1 MFFWKRRHIKAGI
14 KDADFMFLFFK
25 VLKTMNPTRKK
36 HRVIFWG
43 AWYGSKNV
51 GDQALLLSISDLL
64 GKAIAPVE
72 FIVLTANP
80 EHVHSYTRRDSIYP
94 FTAIKMRTHFL
105 DLIKAFVSADLFIFG
120 GGVPFYDE
128 VLHSVAMFLLVMLS
142 KICRV
147 PYLFWS
153 VSSLPVKSFF
163 TKSVLRFILPGS
175 LMITCRD
182 QHTARLLQECGV
194 PNDKQRIIPDSAFTL
209 QPGKMSDSLV
219 ILHRAGWKSGQLRPL
234 VALTPRLLRG
244 ADGEA
249 HTHYIPK
256 SENENRKEMEVF
268 AAVLDWLWENGYQ
281 SIFVPMNTVSP
292 DSDLDAAREI
302 VAISKYGQNALMICE
317 EIFPRD
323 AANIYSHCQAAFVA
337 RVHGSITAFLGG
349 CPSLMYAFGLK
360 HIGIMEQ
367 MNMTRYIFNPDLHAA
382 QDAIALMSEMLE
394 SRTDLTVQLKKTH
407 LTLLEQATIPLEAVF
422 KIQ

>member
-1 MFFWKRRHIKAGI
+1 MHIKASI
-14 KDADFMFLFFK
+14 KDADLIFLFFK
-25 VLKTMNPTRKK
+25 MLKTMNPIKRK
-36 HRVIFWG
+36 HRVVFWG

-64 GKAIAPVE
+64 GKALAPVE

-80 EHVHSYTRRDSIYP
+80 EHVCSYTRRDSMYP

-105 DLIKAFVSADLFIFG
+105 DLIKAFMSADLFIFG
-120 GGVPFYDE
+120 GGVPLYDE
-128 VLHSVAMFLLVMLS
+128 VLHSIAMFLLVMLS

-163 TKSVLRFILPGS
+163 TRSVLRFILPGS

-182 QHTARLLQECGV
+182 QHTVSLLRECGV
-194 PNDKQRIIPDSAFTL
+194 PNDKQRIIPDPAFTL
-209 QPGKMSDSLV
+209 QPGNMSDALV
-219 ILHRAGWKSGQLRPL
+219 ILHRAGWTSGQPRPL

-256 SENENRKEMEVF
+256 SEEENRKEIEVF

-281 SIFVPMNTVSP
+281 SIFVPMNTVPP

-302 VAISKYGQNALMICE
+302 VAVSKHGKDALMICE

-323 AANIYSHCQAAFVA
+323 AANIYGQCQAAFVA
-337 RVHGSITAFLGG
+337 RVHGSVTAFLGG
-349 CPSLMYAFGLK
+349 CPALMYAFGLK

-367 MNMTRYIFNPDLHAA
+367 MDMSRYIFNPDLHAPQGA
-382 QDAIALMSEMLE
+382 VALMSEMLE
-394 SRTDLTVQLKKTH
+394 SHKDLTVQMKKTH
-407 LTLLEQATIPLEAVF
+407 LALLEQATIPLEAVL